1 VTSDHATARSIH
13 VADDRVARTDEPA
26 LRLFLAVDVPETAV
40 LAVAAA
46 IEQWRAVV
54 PNVRW
59 VPPENWH
66 ITLKF
71 LGATAADRVPW
82 VEETVGGIVS
92 SHRRVTLDVRGLGAF
107 PSVERARVIWA
118 GVDDPED
125 GLDAVVTDLETGL
138 APAFRQEMRRFHPH
152 LTVARSEPPVRLPAA
167 YGDTPLVTEPFPV
180 EQVVLY
186 RSRFEGGAT
195 RYEPLAAFPLED

>member
-1 VTSDHATARSIH
+1 V
-13 VADDRVARTDEPA
+13 VDDRVARTDEPA

-46 IEQWRAVV
+46 IEPWRATF
-54 PNVRW
+54 PNARW

-66 ITLKF
+66 VTLKF
-71 LGATAADRVPW
+71 LGATAVDRVPW

-92 SHRRVTLDVRGLGAF
+92 THRGVSVDVRGLGAF
-107 PSVERARVIWA
+107 PSVERARVLWA
-118 GVDDPED
+118 GVDDAED
-125 GLDAVVTDLETGL
+125 GLDALVTDLETGL
-138 APAFRQEMRRFHPH
+138 APVFRKEMRRFHPH

-167 YGDTPLVTEPFPV
+167 YGDTPLVTEPFSI

-195 RYEPLAAFPLED
+195 TYEPLGSFPLGG